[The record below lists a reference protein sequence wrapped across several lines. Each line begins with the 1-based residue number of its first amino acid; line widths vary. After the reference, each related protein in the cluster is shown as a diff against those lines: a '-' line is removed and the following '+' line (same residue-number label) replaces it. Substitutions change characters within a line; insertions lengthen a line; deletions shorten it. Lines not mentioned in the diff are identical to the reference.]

1 MAAGRGGNFQKIV
14 VTAALTLL
22 WSGMTWAQTTHRDLV
37 QAQRDAQQK
46 AQQQAQQPPP
56 RQNTPAPAPAN
67 AAPAAPKT
75 PEPTSSNIV
84 YGGLN
89 LRNASLTEVIDML
102 AHQLKIN
109 YILDPSVKGGV
120 ILNTYG
126 ETKNIDAR
134 ALLDLI
140 LRINGFGMVKQ
151 GDFYRIVP
159 LNEIN
164 RMPLPPDQATAKT
177 IPEDDQEMLNLI
189 FLKYTTASELADVL
203 KPFIGPDAQIYSYP
217 PANLIML
224 LDSRRSMRRTM
235 ELVSM
240 FDNDA
245 LAQQRVHLF
254 EVKHGRP
261 TDIAK
266 ELQNI
271 FKAVGMN
278 AKNSPITFLPVDRIN
293 TIIAVAPNSGV
304 FAQVQDWVNKLDV
317 PAKITA
323 GAIDNYVYR
332 VKYGDSMTLAMA
344 IMSLYGGY
352 GGGYGYGGGMGMYG
366 GGMGMYG
373 GGMGMYGGGM
383 GMYGGGGMGM
393 YGGGAGGFGAG
404 GFGGGGGMY
413 PTSPANLGQAFGSSN
428 AFNPMGSMSPM
439 MMNGAYGQIPP
450 GGAPAVAGEQGAAG
464 TTGQDLTGTY
474 LGTNAS
480 GRRSNM
486 PRVVPNPF
494 NNTIMVQATPEEW
507 EGIKK
512 LLYSMDVP
520 PRQVLIE
527 AKIYEVDLQTALAT
541 DVAAT
546 LQRTAAAPGGSTG
559 PNGGKTTSTTHQ
571 LLASLAGGATNLSFG
586 SLVGNTRELLAAV
599 QALQTE
605 SKAKVISAPSIIATD
620 SIPATLNVGEE
631 IPTLTAQ
638 AVVGGVQS
646 GGNSVFANSVSNRD
660 TGVTLNV
667 LARVNPSG
675 VVTMLINQ
683 EVSAS
688 LGVTGSI
695 QSPSIQKRSVSTQV
709 TMQDGDTIAIGG
721 IIDEQRTFATSGIP
735 FLNKLPLIGA
745 VFGGRNYSTNRT
757 ELIVFFT
764 PHVIYDT
771 NQLVDATEQLKEE
784 IKDVGKIVKE

>member
-1 MAAGRGGNFQKIV
+1 MAAGRGGFTGKVLIAV
-14 VTAALTLL
+14 AALTLL
-22 WSGMTWAQTTHRDLV
+22 WSGAMWAQTHRDLV

-164 RMPLPPDQATAKT
+164 RMPLPPDQATAKN

-203 KPFIGPDAQIYSYP
+203 KPFIGDYAQIYSYP
-217 PANLIML
+217 PANLLML
-224 LDSRRSMRRTM
+224 LDSRRNMRRTM

-266 ELQNI
+266 ELQSI

-323 GAIDNYVYR
+323 GSIDNYVYR

-352 GGGYGYGGGMGMYG
+352 GGGYGGYGG
-366 GGMGMYG
+366 
-373 GGMGMYGGGM
+373 YGGGM

-393 YGGGAGGFGAG
+393 YGGGGMGMYGGGGMGTYGRGMGSFGAAGFGG
-404 GFGGGGGMY
+404 GGGGGMY
-413 PTSPANLGQAFGSSN
+413 PTSPANLGQAFGASN
-428 AFNPMGSMSPM
+428 AFNPAGSMSPM
-439 MMNGAYGQIPP
+439 MGGMPYGQIPP
-450 GGAPAVAGEQGAAG
+450 GGAPAVAGEPGA
-464 TTGQDLTGTY
+464 GQDLTGSY
-474 LGTNAS
+474 LGANGGAQN
-480 GRRSNM
+480 SNM
-486 PRVVPNPF
+486 PRIVPNPF
-494 NNTIMVQATPEEW
+494 NNTLMVQGTPEQW

-527 AKIYEVDLQTALAT
+527 AKIYEVDLQSALAT
-541 DVAAT
+541 SVAAT
-546 LQRTAAAPGGSTG
+546 LQRTPNAPGGTVG
-559 PNGGKTTSTTHQ
+559 PNGGKATSTTHQ
-571 LLASLAGGATNLSFG
+571 LLASLAGGAANLSFG

-605 SKAKVISAPSIIATD
+605 NKAKVVSAPSIIATD

-646 GGNSVFANSVSNRD
+646 AGNSVFANSVSNRD
-660 TGVTLNV
+660 TGVTLNI

-675 VVTMLINQ
+675 IVTMLINQ
-683 EVSAS
+683 EVSSS

-695 QSPSIQKRSVSTQV
+695 QSPSIQKRTVSTQV
-709 TMQDGDTIAIGG
+709 TMQDGDTIAVGG
-721 IIDEQRTFATSGIP
+721 IIDEQKTFGTSGIP
-735 FLNKLPLIGA
+735 FLNKLPIIGA
-745 VFGGRNYSTNRT
+745 AFGSRNYSTNRT

-784 IKDVGKIVKE
+784 IKDVGKMVKE